1 MSAEA
6 AVAALLRA
14 DTELM
19 AILSGGIYEQGEM
32 TPEGITRETCP
43 DAFDDVS
50 GFLLPIALVKQRGLI
65 PDGNVADFEAGAHS
79 VAQTVEIWLYQ
90 AIDFEQLDL
99 AVPVVLSAL
108 QGVQLEDSFELQLVN
123 MLDRQRDTGAL
134 MDASLIRMDFYVAS
148 VLQPL

>member
-6 AVAALLRA
+6 AVATLLRA
-14 DTELM
+14 DAELM
-19 AILSGGIYEQGEM
+19 SILIGGIYVSGEL

-50 GFLLPIALVKQRGLI
+50 GFLLPTALVKQRGLI
-65 PDGNVADFEAGAHS
+65 PDGNVVDYEAQAHS
-79 VAQTVEIWLYQ
+79 VGQTVEIWLYQ

-99 AVPVVLSAL
+99 AVPIIFRAL
-108 QGVQLEDSFELQLVN
+108 QGVMLEDSFELQLVN

-134 MDASLIRMDFYVAS
+134 MDASLVRMDFFVAG
-148 VLQPL
+148 VLAPN